1 MERGRLLRFDGLFA
15 HQPNLEIARL
25 MQGIHHFHHRLVIDG
40 FIRAEEDGGI
50 FFAGG
55 QAIQAL
61 IIFAS
66 VTGSLPR
73 NMLLSAFTDR

>member
-15 HQPNLEIARL
+15 HQPDLEIARL

-50 FFAGG
+50 FAGG
-55 QAIQAL
+55 QAIGAL